1 MSSYISCLLRARS
14 RSAIAAEPTLA
25 AIRNVIGGTRA
36 VTTSVRCNP
45 LGSTERS
52 VMEAALTP
60 ERACWRL
67 KTNGGRRCEMR
78 RSPPV
83 RESDDSRWNRSM
95 RPAPGRDLTWLA
107 TNGRAGGR

>member
-1 MSSYISCLLRARS
+1 
-14 RSAIAAEPTLA
+14 
-25 AIRNVIGGTRA
+25 
-36 VTTSVRCNP
+36 
-45 LGSTERS
+45 
-52 VMEAALTP
+52 MEAALTP

-95 RPAPGRDLTWLA
+95 RPAPGRDRHRRTCRRTMIVAGKL
-107 TNGRAGGR
+107 GSRAARQNKTGSTLLSDKVKVEPTHQNSRGSRVA